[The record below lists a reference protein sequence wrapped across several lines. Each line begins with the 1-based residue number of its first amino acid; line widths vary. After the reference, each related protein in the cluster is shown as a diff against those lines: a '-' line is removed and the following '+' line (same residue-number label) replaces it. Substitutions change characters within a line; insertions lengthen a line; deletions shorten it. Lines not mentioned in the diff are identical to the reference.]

1 MKTVMN
7 KTLYK
12 TTQKL
17 LQKHRQ
23 GGRVKKSV
31 SVRKLYEEYHFGQF
45 DLNKEWL
52 TFSLENILALSKEIQ
67 DSTLRVD
74 IRHDPYPDEEDRRI
88 IAEKSR
94 NEKVNS
100 YPVSKDFI
108 LINSLSEL
116 RINQTRHTIVPIT
129 SLGIYVCAD
138 DVKSIEHKSIVFVEN
153 LAVMASLSALNF
165 STLTENLAEAL
176 WVYRGDI
183 RKQQSTS
190 TAYQFFRRFK
200 NNQRICFS
208 DVDPKGIE
216 IAITSDADYWLTIE
230 RIEDFKNTINFL
242 EGSEEEWFKQ
252 RGSIEFLRKEQVKQG
267 VLLQNKLAWET
278 IFTASLANQKTLKQ
292 EHIIAH
298 HLPLTLL
305 KI

>member
-1 MKTVMN
+1 MN
-7 KTLYK
+7 KALYK

-23 GGRVKKSV
+23 GGRVKKSQ
-31 SVRKLYEEYHFGQF
+31 SVIKLYEEYHFGQF

-52 TFSLENILALSKEIQ
+52 TFSLENILALSKEVQ
-67 DSTLRVD
+67 DSKLRVD
-74 IRHDPYPDEEDRRI
+74 IRHDPYPNEEDRLK
-88 IAEKSR
+88 IAEKYR
-94 NEKVNS
+94 NEKENS

-108 LINSLSEL
+108 LINCLSEL
-116 RINQTRHTIVPIT
+116 RINKILHTIAPIT
-129 SLGIYVCAD
+129 SLGIYIRAD
-138 DVKSIEHKSIVFVEN
+138 DIKSIEHKNIVFVEN
-153 LAVMASLSALNF
+153 LEVMARLSDLNLSSLA
-165 STLTENLAEAL
+165 ENLTEAL

-200 NNQRICFS
+200 DNQRICFS

-216 IAITSDADYWLTIE
+216 IAITSDADYWLTLE
-230 RIEDFKNTINFL
+230 NIEDFNRTINLL

-252 RGSIEFLRKEQVKQG
+252 GASIEFLQKEQVKQN
-267 VLLQNKLAWET
+267 VQFKNKLAWEP
-278 IFTASLANQKTLKQ
+278 IFTASLAEQKTLKQ

-298 HLPLTLL
+298 HLPLSLL